1 MDLVG
6 DCAAFYA
13 VHVSVNE
20 AVEDFAELAL
30 VEKVVVVVDTEKTVE
45 SVQELCFA
53 LPDGLGDVA
62 FQDVLDGKV

>member
-6 DCAAFYA
+6 DWAAVCA
-13 VHVSVNE
+13 VHVSVDE
-20 AVEDFAELAL
+20 AVENFAEVAL
-30 VEKVVVVVDTEKTVE
+30 VEQVVVVVDTEKTVE

-62 FQDVLDGKV
+62 FQDILDGKV